1 MKFACYTL
9 GCKVNQ
15 YETQAMEQL
24 LVQSGHTLGS
34 FDEICDGYIINTC
47 TVTAVS
53 DKKSRNAIRRV
64 RKLNPAAAVGVCGC
78 YAQSSPDEIRKLD
91 VDVLIGTDG
100 REAFV
105 RHMIEAA
112 ATRQKW
118 ERVDDAGQP
127 RAFEILPAGGLAAR
141 TRALLKVEDG
151 CNNFCTYCI
160 IPYARGPV
168 RSLPLAEA
176 VAQARALA
184 EAGYR
189 EIVVTGI
196 EIASWGWDFRDGN
209 SFTDLAEAL
218 CRAVPETRVRLG
230 SLEPRVVDEAFCRR
244 LAACPSLCPQ
254 FHLSLQSGSATV
266 LKRMHRKYD
275 PARFLESV
283 TLLRA
288 FFPGCAVTTDLIVGF
303 PGETEEEFEESVAFA
318 EQCGFAAMH
327 IFPYSRRA
335 GTPADAMDGQIPKAV
350 KADRAARAGQTA
362 ARLRETFD
370 RALVGTVQEVLF
382 EQREGEYFTGHAP
395 SGVKVCVREEMA
407 QNELRS
413 VRIDAVL
420 PDGVLGTPL

>member
-160 IPYARGPV
+160 IPYARGRV
-168 RSLPLAEA
+168 RSMPLQTAVEQAKGLAAE
-176 VAQARALA
+176 
-184 EAGYR
+184 GYR
-189 EIVVTGI
+189 EIVINGI
-196 EIASWGWDFRDGN
+196 EISSWGWEWKDG
-209 SFTDLAEAL
+209 SCLRQLLAAL
-218 CRAVPETRVRLG
+218 CAAVPAVRIRLG
-230 SLEPRVVDEAFCRR
+230 SLEPRTIDEDFCKT
-244 LAACPSLCPQ
+244 LCVYPNLCPQ
-254 FHLSLQSGSATV
+254 FHLSLQSGSDTV
-266 LKRMHRKYD
+266 LQRMY
-275 PARFLESV
+275 
-283 TLLRA
+283 
-288 FFPGCAVTTDLIVGF
+288 FPGCAVTTDLIVGF
-303 PGETEEEFEESVAFA
+303 PGETEEEFGQSLDFLRT
-318 EQCGFAAMH
+318 CGLSMFH
-327 IFPYSRRA
+327 IFPYSRRK
-335 GTPADAMDGQIPKAV
+335 GTPAAAMPGQIPNAV
-350 KADRAARAGQTA
+350 KERRAAEAAAGAGELATQYHTA
-362 ARLRETFD
+362 L
-370 RALVGTVQEVLF
+370 LGTTQQVLF
-382 EQREGEYFTGHAP
+382 EQEEDGLYAGHAMNY
-395 SGVKVCVREEMA
+395 VKVYVQA
-407 QNELRS
+407 ADLHNEIRA
-413 VRIDAVL
+413 VRITEL
-420 PDGVLGTPL
+420 CRDGVFGELE